1 MSETIKYSLA
11 EPGAAEVI
19 LLPNWTEEPEPGGV
33 NWTTRKPL
41 SKGKS
46 AASLHPSLEYNSFAR
61 PTSETGI
68 TTTSSFKSTFSSC
81 APLLA
86 SPRISVTLIA
96 PPWVVSETH
105 ARAWTTPSRP

>member
-1 MSETIKYSLA
+1 MSETIKYSWA

-19 LLPNWTEEPEPGGV
+19 LLPNWTEEPEPGAV
-33 NWTTRKPL
+33 NWTIRMPL

-46 AASLHPSLEYNSFAR
+46 AASLHPGLEQSSFAR

-68 TTTSSFKSTFSSC
+68 TTTSSFKSTFFSF

-86 SPRISVTLIA
+86 SPPL
-96 PPWVVSETH
+96 
-105 ARAWTTPSRP
+105 PSRS

>member
-46 AASLHPSLEYNSFAR
+46 AASLHPSLE
-61 PTSETGI
+61 
-68 TTTSSFKSTFSSC
+68 
-81 APLLA
+81 
-86 SPRISVTLIA
+86 
-96 PPWVVSETH
+96 
-105 ARAWTTPSRP
+105 